1 MLGKK
6 KSSAT
11 IAASIN
17 SITASFTSMVNSL
30 KQQAS
35 EASELKAEKTAEMNA
50 LKVECEALE
59 IEKTR
64 ALKLAEKI
72 ENLVN

>member
-17 SITASFTSMVNSL
+17 SITESFTSMVNSL
-30 KQQAS
+30 KQKAS

-50 LKVECEALE
+50 IKVECEALE

>member
-1 MLGKK
+1 
-6 KSSAT
+6 
-11 IAASIN
+11 
-17 SITASFTSMVNSL
+17 MVNSL

-59 IEKTR
+59 IEKNR